1 MDQQTDED
9 TLIIA
14 TTDTAPNATTDSA
27 PQKST
32 IIWAILSLI
41 VAIFFVTNN
50 TSPIVLGAGF
60 FMKSLACLVGA
71 LTGWIGALLGDAI
84 RKFAAPDAMFTSGGM
99 GSIIKMKLFWLI
111 GPQLVGLI
119 FGALLGITLVLN

>member
-1 MDQQTDED
+1 MHQETDQNTPTDMN
-9 TLIIA
+9 TKPPI
-14 TTDTAPNATTDSA
+14 
-27 PQKST
+27 QKMT
-32 IIWAILSLI
+32 IVWAIASFI

-50 TSPIVLGAGF
+50 TSPIVLSAGF

-99 GSIIKMKLFWLI
+99 GSIVKMKLFWLF
-111 GPQLVGLI
+111 GPQLIGLI